1 MGRHKHY
8 NRENVL
14 EQARLLFNE
23 RGFSATSIADLEE
36 RLGIN
41 RKSIY
46 AEFGD
51 KQALFEAALDRHH
64 DVSVSARF
72 APLETKDA
80 GLREIQVVL
89 ETWARGARGPR
100 AGIGCLLCNT
110 ASERAAA
117 DLGSRK
123 HVRNYFRRVQRAFK
137 NALENAQA
145 RGEIASSF
153 DVDAEAHFF
162 TSHGI
167 GQLTIIRSK
176 AAPAVVEAAGKVAVR
191 HLQSLRPG
199 RRG

>member
-89 ETWARGARGPR
+89 ETWARGGPGPTSR
-100 AGIGCLLCNT
+100 NRLPAVQYGLGTRSCRSREPQTCSQLLPT
-110 ASERAAA
+110 GPTSLQERA
-117 DLGSRK
+117 RK
-123 HVRNYFRRVQRAFK
+123 CASTGRDRVIFRC
-137 NALENAQA
+137 
-145 RGEIASSF
+145 
-153 DVDAEAHFF
+153 
-162 TSHGI
+162 
-167 GQLTIIRSK
+167 
-176 AAPAVVEAAGKVAVR
+176 
-191 HLQSLRPG
+191 
-199 RRG
+199 